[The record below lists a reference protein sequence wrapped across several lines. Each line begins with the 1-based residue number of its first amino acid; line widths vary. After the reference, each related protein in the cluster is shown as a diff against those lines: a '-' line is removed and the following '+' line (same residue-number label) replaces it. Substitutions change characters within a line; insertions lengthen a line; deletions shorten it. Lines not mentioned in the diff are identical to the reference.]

1 MSAPV
6 ASATASMAFVG
17 LFMPSTTLCL
27 PLWTS
32 ASCQMGP
39 KHSMFMPSCSMIQSH
54 AAPDMSSWFMR
65 NFSSMEY
72 AFCSSYMRVNSLAS
86 GGNAGTPN
94 SSAFW
99 SFEPPNTLAK
109 VQA

>member
-1 MSAPV
+1 MATTPTTRPPSATSFSHFVDRRMSAPA

-27 PLWTS
+27 PAWTS

-54 AAPDMSSWFMR
+54 AGPDMSSWFMR
-65 NFSSMEY
+65 NFSSME
-72 AFCSSYMRVNSLAS
+72 
-86 GGNAGTPN
+86 
-94 SSAFW
+94 
-99 SFEPPNTLAK
+99 
-109 VQA
+109 